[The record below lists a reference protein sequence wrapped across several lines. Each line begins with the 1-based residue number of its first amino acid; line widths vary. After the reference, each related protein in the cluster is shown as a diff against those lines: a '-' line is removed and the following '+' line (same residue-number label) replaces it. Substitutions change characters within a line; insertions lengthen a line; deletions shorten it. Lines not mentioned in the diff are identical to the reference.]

1 MAERLLTAK
10 QAGDMLG
17 VTTKS
22 LANSRYT
29 GTKGIQIPYIKM
41 GRIIRYQESDIQS
54 YIEKN
59 TINHTGQSKEV
70 L

>member
-1 MAERLLTAK
+1 MIERLITPEKASEI
-10 QAGDMLG
+10 LG

-29 GTKGIQIPYIKM
+29 RTGIDIPYIRL
-41 GRIIRYQESDIQS
+41 GNRIRYQESDLIA

-59 TINHTGQSKEV
+59 KTKNIKDKEIS
-70 L
+70 

>member
-1 MAERLLTAK
+1 MIERLIKPEEASKILN
-10 QAGDMLG
+10 

-29 GTKGIQIPYIKM
+29 GTGIDIPYIRL
-41 GRIIRYQESDIQS
+41 GNRIRYQESDILA

-59 TINHTGQSKEV
+59 TINHTGQSNGE
-70 L
+70 LL